1 MTSTQIR
8 KPGHLPSLLA
18 GGVVAM
24 VALLGLLAAAPSA
37 HADPNNDDAFVAALS
52 AKGITYESRE
62 TAINSGHVVC
72 HELDHGQTPEQ
83 VANDVLSSSHL
94 DGYHAGYFVG
104 VSIRAYCP
112 KYTAAR

>member
-1 MTSTQIR
+1 MTSTRIR
-8 KPGHLPSLLA
+8 KPRRLLS
-18 GGVVAM
+18 VVACRI
-24 VALLGLLAAAPSA
+24 VPVVGLLGCLPAAPDA
-37 HADPNNDDAFVAALS
+37 HADPNNDDAFVAALD

-72 HELDHGQTPEQ
+72 HELDLGESPEQ
-83 VANDVLSSSHL
+83 VANDVLNSSHL

-112 KYTAAR
+112 KYMSQR